1 MRTDHRF
8 PDVVSS
14 AIDLA
19 SWWIK
24 HSVPYGMLQEKQVDM
39 LGKTSALTLP
49 VVKRWGSHY
58 SAMKAL
64 VSNERCMQLLVLEKR
79 EALRNSVGKKP
90 GPRATADKMMDPCT
104 DLGFWSGVKTV
115 MKHIGPLLVKR
126 VMLEGLETRFSAYD
140 QPAML
145 IAYMLNPHR
154 QTAFLNPLC
163 SFVTT
168 RNAVQLVEVLYLRF
182 LPKEA
187 EAQAETGIADQSIA
201 YITEETP
208 FYDITMRLASLPG
221 ALPERSWNL
230 VKHEAS
236 QLSKLALCLMGVSV
250 NAAGCDRSFS
260 QMGLTHTKL
269 RNRLGWAK
277 TTHIAQLRQELHR
290 DRPKRKR
297 ARVLTAVDSAHSA
310 AAENS
315 TPTEDS
321 IDAKTLSITSSPK
334 TGDNTYELVKQE
346 IETTES
352 VNKVP
357 VIAVVSD
364 AAGEAAKAR
373 RLLILW
379 RPDILTLDSYSHQF
393 NLSVGG
399 KS

>member
-1 MRTDHRF
+1 MKTDHRF

-115 MKHIGPLLVKR
+115 MKHIGPLLIAVKAVESEQTKLDLVCKLLGYLYQHFMQVEDDKVKR

-208 FYDITMRLASLPG
+208 FYDSNHHAPG
-221 ALPERSWNL
+221 FPTR
-230 VKHEAS
+230 
-236 QLSKLALCLMGVSV
+236 G
-250 NAAGCDRSFS
+250 AA
-260 QMGLTHTKL
+260 
-269 RNRLGWAK
+269 
-277 TTHIAQLRQELHR
+277 
-290 DRPKRKR
+290 
-297 ARVLTAVDSAHSA
+297 
-310 AAENS
+310 
-315 TPTEDS
+315 
-321 IDAKTLSITSSPK
+321 
-334 TGDNTYELVKQE
+334 
-346 IETTES
+346 
-352 VNKVP
+352 
-357 VIAVVSD
+357 
-364 AAGEAAKAR
+364 
-373 RLLILW
+373 
-379 RPDILTLDSYSHQF
+379 
-393 NLSVGG
+393 
-399 KS
+399 